1 MGKLGVWLSRGI
13 AKLNHLQTIS
23 LLIKY
28 HPIPFPLQTE
38 ASGRGVYEEAAL
50 EGEHCA
56 GYRQGGLP
64 DKEGDIATE
73 VPHYAGDR

>member
-1 MGKLGVWLSRGI
+1 M
-13 AKLNHLQTIS
+13 S
-23 LLIKY
+23 LIYQKY
-28 HPIPFPLQTE
+28 HSIPCPSQTE
-38 ASGRGVYEEAAL
+38 AFGRGVYEEAAL

-56 GYRQGGLP
+56 GYCQGRLP